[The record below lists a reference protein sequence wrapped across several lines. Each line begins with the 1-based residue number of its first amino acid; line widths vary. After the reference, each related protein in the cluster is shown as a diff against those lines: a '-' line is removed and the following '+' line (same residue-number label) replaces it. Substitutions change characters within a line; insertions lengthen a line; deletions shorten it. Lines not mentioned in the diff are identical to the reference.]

1 MDRGEQRVHEVREEL
16 REAEVATCKQIAFYG
31 STPAYRPVL
40 ESIGEGDMQN
50 ELNRMSKQGRWDEM
64 GELVTPDILKEFA
77 IIGEPDT
84 ISSQMKARYGDLVD
98 RTSAAYANIPKDKR
112 LAIIR
117 ELSS

>member
-1 MDRGEQRVHEVREEL
+1 
-16 REAEVATCKQIAFYG
+16 VATCKQIAFYG

-40 ESIGEGDMQN
+40 ESIGVGELQD

-64 GELVTPDILKEFA
+64 GELITPDILKEFA
-77 IIGEPDT
+77 VIGEPDT
-84 ISSQMKARYGDLVD
+84 IAGQMKARYGDIVD

-117 ELSS
+117 DLSS